1 VGKLAELRVEEEQK
15 KEEDIIVHVEFESLW
30 MLYLNSTKE
39 YLDLLRKDVLS
50 VNRL

>member
-15 KEEDIIVHVEFESLW
+15 KEEDIIESLW